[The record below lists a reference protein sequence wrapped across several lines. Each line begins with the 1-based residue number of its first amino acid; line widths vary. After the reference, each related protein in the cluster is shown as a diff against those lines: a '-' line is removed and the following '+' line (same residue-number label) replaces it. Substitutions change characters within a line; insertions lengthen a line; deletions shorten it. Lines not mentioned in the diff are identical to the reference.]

1 MDNYESL
8 CYSTRSRSAAP
19 CNGNDGR
26 KRFALV
32 INYLASQDKNG
43 AICERCFCMLDQKNT
58 QTIQTIISDIL
69 DRIGVS
75 YSLEA
80 QEGSDV
86 TWFVAR
92 TDDSALLIGE
102 GGKNLIALNY
112 LIRRLAEK
120 KLKEEFQFV
129 LDIND
134 YHKKRIEE
142 VKDLARMHAQ
152 RVRYFKKDIEMR
164 PMNSYERRIVHT
176 VLQEYPDIE
185 TESVGAGLER
195 RVVIKPLI

>member
-1 MDNYESL
+1 
-8 CYSTRSRSAAP
+8 
-19 CNGNDGR
+19 
-26 KRFALV
+26 
-32 INYLASQDKNG
+32 
-43 AICERCFCMLDQKNT
+43 MLDQKNT

>member
-1 MDNYESL
+1 M
-8 CYSTRSRSAAP
+8 
-19 CNGNDGR
+19 
-26 KRFALV
+26 
-32 INYLASQDKNG
+32 
-43 AICERCFCMLDQKNT
+43 
-58 QTIQTIISDIL
+58 
-69 DRIGVS
+69 
-75 YSLEA
+75 
-80 QEGSDV
+80 
-86 TWFVAR
+86 
-92 TDDSALLIGE
+92 
-102 GGKNLIALNY
+102 
-112 LIRRLAEK
+112 
-120 KLKEEFQFV
+120 